1 MVVDDWAVTI
11 PGQYIIAIL
20 AVICIG
26 VALLFI
32 NTCLACVKLF
42 YKCYLGA
49 AYLVRPIIVYYSKP
63 NPVPEDEFVKVHQF
77 PRNTHYV

>member
-1 MVVDDWAVTI
+1 MVTNHWAVTI

-20 AVICIG
+20 GVICIG

-42 YKCYLGA
+42 YKCYLRA
-49 AYLVRPIIVYYSKP
+49 IYLVRPIIVYYSEA

-77 PRNTHYV
+77 PKNTHYV